1 MTAADDY
8 NAKQIT
14 SGALTIEHITALV
27 RHWQESTAGLAMDGE
42 AGPKTI
48 ASIDQH
54 IALTRST
61 RPAPF
66 LSCPLPTLPDGRRA
80 TITSSFRPSDRPNH
94 DGCDWFY
101 EWRAGDKP
109 DFAGDHGAA
118 GKKPDG
124 SPKWDV
130 PVGTTARA
138 AADGVVQ
145 LAENSATGYRVWVDH
160 GNGWRTGYFHLTD
173 LRVRVGDKVLVGYPL
188 GQVGDNP
195 ADFDARHLHFELSPV
210 DRYEPTDPEL
220 CLLR

>member
-14 SGALTIEHITALV
+14 SGALTIEHITTLV
-27 RHWQESTAGLAMDGE
+27 RYWQIAAGLEVDGE

-48 ASIDQH
+48 ASIDLQ
-54 IALTRST
+54 ASKAA
-61 RPAPF
+61 RPSAPF

-80 TITSSFRPSDRPNH
+80 VITSSFRPADRPNH

-101 EWRAGDKP
+101 EWRVGDKP
-109 DFAGDHGAA
+109 DFTGDHGAA
-118 GKKPDG
+118 GKKSDG
-124 SPKWDV
+124 SPKWGV
-130 PVGTTARA
+130 PIGTTARA

-145 LAENSATGYRVWVDH
+145 LASNSATGYRVWVDH
-160 GNGWRTGYFHLTD
+160 GNDWRTGYFHLTD

-188 GQVGDNP
+188 GAVGDNP

-210 DRYEPTDPEL
+210 DRYAPIDPEPF
-220 CLLR
+220 LLR